1 MQVEKVY
8 VFVWSEGYWR
18 TKKKVSE
25 YWLLNFE
32 AYLILLE
39 RMNYRR
45 VKLQIHAG
53 MLVVARSHC

>member
-1 MQVEKVY
+1 MCLCGRRDTGEL
-8 VFVWSEGYWR
+8 
-18 TKKKVSE
+18 KKKVSE